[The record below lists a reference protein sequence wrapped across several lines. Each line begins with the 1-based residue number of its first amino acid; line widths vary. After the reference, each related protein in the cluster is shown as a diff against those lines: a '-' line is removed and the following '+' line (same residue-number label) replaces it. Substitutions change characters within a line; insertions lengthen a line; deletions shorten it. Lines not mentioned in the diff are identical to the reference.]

1 MTTLERNS
9 MGGMPNWALHWMMKA
24 TAPNMMKGLESRYI
38 ANARNKND
46 VKDITP
52 KGRARRIQDDDDDH
66 EDEKKNHK

>member
-1 MTTLERNS
+1 
-9 MGGMPNWALHWMMKA
+9 
-24 TAPNMMKGLESRYI
+24 MKGLESRYI

>member
-1 MTTLERNS
+1 
-9 MGGMPNWALHWMMKA
+9 
-24 TAPNMMKGLESRYI
+24 MKGLESRYI

-46 VKDITP
+46 VKDTTP